1 MGRRKEKELSPLLSK
16 SGVLSLLLSVSE
28 PRAPPYTTEMIPPI
42 FLRDLWGILGL
53 PPRPPSTFLLSSLL
67 SVQKLLI
74 ISLPCPPSRPT
85 PLCLIIP
92 YHTTAPTVFTRRHG
106 CLLPLGNR
114 RCESEALSRV
124 VVGGA
129 DSVETGTR

>member
-1 MGRRKEKELSPLLSK
+1 MGRRKGKELSPLLSK

-67 SVQKLLI
+67 SVQKPLI
-74 ISLPCPPSRPT
+74 ISLPCPP
-85 PLCLIIP
+85 
-92 YHTTAPTVFTRRHG
+92 PTVFTRCHG

-114 RCESEALSRV
+114 RCESEALSPV

-129 DSVETGTR
+129 DSIETGTR